1 MALRELVSTASC
13 SATTTTLTGDGTVID
28 NDTLSTGIVTSISY
42 MLTGC
47 SSEQALINQA
57 NTYMDSMSI
66 VELQDFEHAVD
77 QELEMLINDV
87 KDVTNDSPK
96 VFTKK

>member
-28 NDTLSTGIVTSISY
+28 NDTLSTGIATSISY

-47 SSEQALINQA
+47 SSEQALMNQA
-57 NTYMDSMSI
+57 NSYMESMSI
-66 VELQDFEHAVD
+66 VELQDFELAVD
-77 QELEMLINDV
+77 QELEILMSEA
-87 KDVTNDSPK
+87 KDSVNEIPK

>member
-47 SSEQALINQA
+47 SNEQALMNQA
-57 NTYMDSMSI
+57 NSYMESMSI

-77 QELEMLINDV
+77 QELEILMSEA
-87 KDVTNDSPK
+87 KDSVNEVPK